1 MKYSEAAVSPSDSYV
16 AVAKAIEL
24 KWHLFTLN
32 NLFTKETDAG
42 IRVGMR
48 AVQAMLDCSS
58 RDHRRL
64 RRLRL
69 SV

>member
-1 MKYSEAAVSPSDSYV
+1 MKYSEAAISPSDSYV